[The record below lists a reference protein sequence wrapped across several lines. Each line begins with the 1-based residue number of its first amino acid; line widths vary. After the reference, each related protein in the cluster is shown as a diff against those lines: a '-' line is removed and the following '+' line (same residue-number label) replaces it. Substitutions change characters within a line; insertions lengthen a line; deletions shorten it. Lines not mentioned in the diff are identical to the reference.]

1 MLTDLEGN
9 RLAVSD
15 VAPNKGIYVYTSIS
29 LCAFDVVV
37 CVDLSILVKYELFLA
52 EARSLESLAC
62 LNAGSTICDVM
73 IPSSVFLAKIKHL

>member
-15 VAPNKGIYVYTSIS
+15 VAPNKGIYVYTSIA

-37 CVDLSILVKYELFLA
+37 CVDLSILVKYE
-52 EARSLESLAC
+52 
-62 LNAGSTICDVM
+62 
-73 IPSSVFLAKIKHL
+73 